1 MARVFSGFPEV
12 QLNLNV
18 RGWPRSATLAINE
31 RCAALR
37 REGREVF
44 RLGLGQ
50 SPFPVPDAVVDELRR
65 NAYQKD
71 YLPVQGLER
80 LREAVAEQ
88 HRREFGVD
96 CSPQDV
102 IVGPGSKELMFLLQ
116 LVYYGDLVVPTPAW
130 VSYAPQAR
138 IIGRHVNFIA
148 TERSNGWRLSPDQLE
163 SLCRLDP
170 GRPRIVVLNYPS
182 NPTGA
187 SYTGSEL
194 EDLADVASRNRAV
207 ILSDEIYGRLHHEG
221 DHHSIVPLYPQGTI
235 YSGGL
240 SKWCGAG
247 GWRLGLFVVPAQMR
261 WLLEAIAVAASETF
275 TSTSAP
281 IQYAAVRAFTADET
295 IDDYLERCRLV
306 LRSLGRALARM
317 LREAGVEVL
326 QPEGGFYL
334 FPDFARMRDALASR
348 GILTST
354 ELCDRLLEETGV
366 ATLPG
371 SDFGRPP
378 SELTARLAYVDF
390 DGGAALDATA
400 DEPANGVLETA
411 FLKRYCGPTVTAV
424 ERLCEWILKLSA

>member
-1 MARVFSGFPEV
+1 MARPFSGFPEV

-31 RCAALR
+31 RCAALK

-50 SPFPVPDAVVDELRR
+50 SPFPVPEVVVEELRR
-65 NAYQKD
+65 NAHQKD
-71 YLPVQGLER
+71 YLPVQGLAR
-80 LREAVAEQ
+80 LREAVADL
-88 HRREFGVD
+88 HSREFGVH
-96 CSPQDV
+96 CSPEDV

-138 IIGRHVNFIA
+138 IIGRHVQFIA

-163 SLCRLDP
+163 TLCRLDP

-187 SYTGSEL
+187 SYTESEL
-194 EDLADVASRNRAV
+194 EELADVASSNRVV
-207 ILSDEIYGRLHHEG
+207 ILSDEIYGKLHHDG
-221 DHHSIVPLYPQGTI
+221 NHCSIVPLYPQGTI
-235 YSGGL
+235 FSGGL

-247 GWRLGLFVVPAQMR
+247 GWRLGLFVVPEKMR

-281 IQYAAVRAFTADET
+281 IQYAAVRAFTPDAT
-295 IDDYLERCRLV
+295 IDEYLVRCRSV
-306 LRSLGRALARM
+306 LRALGRLLARM

-334 FPDFARMRDALASR
+334 FPDFARLREPVAAAGM
-348 GILTST
+348 TSSL
-354 ELCDRLLEETGV
+354 ELCERLLADTGV
-366 ATLPG
+366 ALLPG
-371 SDFGRPP
+371 TDFGRPP
-378 SELTARLAYVDF
+378 AELTVRLAYVDF
-390 DGGAALDATA
+390 DGAAALEAILSQPA
-400 DEPANGVLETA
+400 EAPLDEA
-411 FLKRYCGPTVTAV
+411 FLKRHCGPTVTAV
-424 ERLCEWILKLSA
+424 ERICDWILKLPH